1 MPATADDIAQLKSL
15 EDRRYAAMLAG
26 DADGIADLLHDEL
39 IYMHSIGGADSKD
52 SYLRTLR
59 DGSMVYRTIE
69 RADVMAHAH
78 GDIGLVFCH
87 LRADV
92 EVRGVARRLDNRLLA
107 VWSRDDGTW
116 RLLGLQSGAIPPPP
130 A

>member
-59 DGSMVYRTIE
+59 DGSMGSSPARSRHRRPDGPAARPRNQPGGANFANTSSP
-69 RADVMAHAH
+69 
-78 GDIGLVFCH
+78 
-87 LRADV
+87 
-92 EVRGVARRLDNRLLA
+92 VRFSVSLA
-107 VWSRDDGTW
+107 K
-116 RLLGLQSGAIPPPP
+116 A
-130 A
+130 